1 MKDKD
6 LSSSSVIRVGIS
18 SCLLGERVRF
28 DGGHKRNDFLTSG
41 FGNFVEWVAVCPEV
55 EVGLPTPRDSMRLEG
70 DPRRPQMVITKSRED
85 ITEAMETFSHE
96 RVAQLQQAD
105 LCGFVLKKD
114 SPSCGLHKV
123 RVYND
128 AGMPSRDGMGLFA
141 RALTTAMPSL
151 PVEDEGRLAD
161 PGLRESF
168 VERVFGY
175 RRLKDL
181 LQGSPTPGDLVAFHT
196 AHKLQLMSH
205 SPKLYRELGRLVATA
220 GSADLT
226 EVLSSYAATFMQIMA
241 VRTTSAKHT
250 DVLQHVLGHFKK
262 VLDAPAR
269 RELLGAIDDYHQGL
283 VPLVVP
289 VTLLG
294 HYARVCEIDYLI
306 DQTYLQPHPKELML
320 RNHV

>member
-1 MKDKD
+1 
-6 LSSSSVIRVGIS
+6 
-18 SCLLGERVRF
+18 LLGERVRF

-41 FGNFVEWVAVCPEV
+41 FGNFVEWVSVCPEV

-70 DPRRPQMVITKSRED
+70 DPEQPRLMITKSRED
-85 ITEAMETFSHE
+85 ISAAMDLFSHD
-96 RVAQLQQAD
+96 RVAQLKEAD

-114 SPSCGLHKV
+114 SPSCGLHNV

-128 AGMPSRDGMGLFA
+128 SGMPSRKGMGLFA
-141 RALTTAMPSL
+141 RALTDALPSL
-151 PVEDEGRLAD
+151 PVEDEGRLSD

-168 VERVFGY
+168 VERVFSY

-181 LQGSPTPGDLVAFHT
+181 LQRQPNAGNLVAFHT
-196 AHKLQLMSH
+196 KHKLQLMSH
-205 SPKLYRELGRLVATA
+205 SPKLYRDLGRVVATA
-220 GSADLT
+220 GSSDLPQLLAT
-226 EVLSSYAATFMQIMA
+226 YAATFMEIMS

-262 VLDAPAR
+262 VLDAAAR

-294 HYARVCEIDYLI
+294 HYARVCEIDHLTG
-306 DQTYLQPHPKELML
+306 QTYLQPHPKELML